1 MLLEI
6 EDMPKITIE
15 ISEEA
20 YRKLKYGALSKGLT
34 IDHYIA
40 SIIEDVASKRGIVKR
55 VARRV
60 SRRGIPDDFYQ
71 AFRRWWRVRDEVPFE
86 EFVKQAVEKDFDVG
100 DVYAWSYKLWDKFEE
115 KESEA
120 AAKLAETVRSSKV
133 FLVSELKSK
142 YPKALIRMARASGVK
157 VLEGFKDVALVDEE
171 FYKDFV
177 EKLKRLPRE
186 PRGLSESEK
195 KLLKFMRENGLV
207 YLDVDGRLEALLV
220 LVARLSFNKVSRRVF

>member
-1 MLLEI
+1 MQITNVLEK
-6 EDMPKITIE
+6 ENMPKITIE

-20 YRKLKYGALSKGLT
+20 YRKLKGEALSKGLT

-40 SIIEDVASKRGIVKR
+40 SIIEDVAGKRGVVKSVEEKATKR
-55 VARRV
+55 A

-86 EFVKQAVEKDFDVG
+86 EFVKQAVEKGFDVG

-133 FLVSELKSK
+133 LLVSELKPK
-142 YPKALIRMARASGVK
+142 HPKALIRMARASGVRI
-157 VLEGFKDVALVDEE
+157 LEGFKDVALVDEE

-186 PRGLSESEK
+186 PRGLSEGEE

-207 YLDVDGRLEALLV
+207 YLDVDGRWKLC
-220 LVARLSFNKVSRRVF
+220 